1 MRYPLYNLGD
11 GTLKPILTAVLP
23 TGGTATIA
31 VYDLSNGS
39 SVTLTSASCSE
50 IGSTGIWYWASSNI
64 TTYPT
69 TMKQYAYQMTHST
82 TGVKSSPGKIVLG
95 GYTDNVD
102 VQSSLIKT
110 QTDKFGFDGSNYV
123 SARVK
128 ATDNIALSAQQKLD
142 VNTETDT
149 ALTDYDPPTNTEMV
163 ARTIPSANYAL
174 EATLNNATYGLSAL
188 QTLIDAIDT
197 STELQARFAEIKGT
211 GWTNETLKLIKEYI
225 SIK

>member
-174 EATLNNATYGLSAL
+174 EAGIEELENEDSETQSGSLSSTSSGEILSFNNLVDESNVSSP
-188 QTLIDAIDT
+188 LI
-197 STELQARFAEIKGT
+197 
-211 GWTNETLKLIKEYI
+211 NI
-225 SIK
+225 S